1 MEKMASP
8 GEDAMETEDDYVGDA
23 LKEEEEE
30 EVARKT
36 LEANQAKENVV
47 GAQLAKVNPPA
58 AQPAAQAAAQAAAGG
73 AGFDTRMDGLF
84 TVRRYDR
91 GVEYAEVYV
100 AKKCYLV
107 GYKDNKD
114 FEVAYDENTKAVIGK
129 LDSKTGLLSFD
140 DGREPVKVSLSAT
153 QAAKPGEMQSAVKI
167 YQANEKVNKAA
178 GKAKVKAG
186 RDAELAGLDV
196 QRAEMAYDIANIDN
210 NGAVMLHDEA
220 LVRLFSQSLV
230 V

>member
-1 MEKMASP
+1 MAPPS
-8 GEDAMETEDDYVGDA
+8 GDDAMEEEYAGDLA
-23 LKEEEEE
+23 QEE
-30 EVARKT
+30 AAA
-36 LEANQAKENVV
+36 LEADQAEENAV

-84 TVRRYDR
+84 TVRIYTN
-91 GVEYAEVYV
+91 GAEYVEVYV

-107 GYKDNKD
+107 GENNDD

-153 QAAKPGEMQSAVKI
+153 QAAKPGELQSAVKI

-178 GKAKVKAG
+178 GKAQVKAG
-186 RDAELAGLDV
+186 CDAELAGLDV
-196 QRAEMAYDIANIDN
+196 QKAEIAYDIANIDN

>member
-1 MEKMASP
+1 MATALTEQLKKMAPPS
-8 GEDAMETEDDYVGDA
+8 GDDAMEEEYAGDLA
-23 LKEEEEE
+23 QEEEQ
-30 EVARKT
+30 RKAAAA
-36 LEANQAKENVV
+36 LEADQAEENAV

-84 TVRRYDR
+84 TVRRYTN
-91 GVEYAEVYV
+91 GAEYVEVYV

-107 GYKDNKD
+107 GSKTMED

-153 QAAKPGEMQSAVKI
+153 QAAKPAVAALERIRSASSASPDSSVTRRPRTMK
-167 YQANEKVNKAA
+167 
-178 GKAKVKAG
+178 
-186 RDAELAGLDV
+186 R
-196 QRAEMAYDIANIDN
+196 
-210 NGAVMLHDEA
+210 
-220 LVRLFSQSLV
+220 
-230 V
+230 

>member
-1 MEKMASP
+1 MAPPS
-8 GEDAMETEDDYVGDA
+8 GDDAMQEEYEGD
-23 LKEEEEE
+23 EREREREE
-30 EVARKT
+30 EVARKA
-36 LEANQAKENVV
+36 LEAKQAAEN
-47 GAQLAKVNPPA
+47 AARDQLAA
-58 AQPAAQAAAQAAAGG
+58 APAAQAAAGG

-84 TVRRYDR
+84 TVRRYTN
-91 GVEYAEVYV
+91 GAEYVEVYV

-107 GYKDNKD
+107 GSKTMED

-153 QAAKPGEMQSAVKI
+153 QAAKPGELQSAVKI

-178 GKAKVKAG
+178 GKAQAKAG
-186 RDAELAGLDV
+186 CDAELAGLDV
-196 QRAEMAYDIANIDN
+196 QKAEIAYDIASIDN
-210 NGAVMLHDEA
+210 NGAVMLHEGA